1 VEKLSALQ
9 RKSEDLTF
17 KEIWKNYAQKNLLFD
32 KKDFPCPFC
41 KSRKSGIIKWYY
53 HVTKIHTLERPAIK
67 EFAQE
72 ILIRKFNSPTKPIPI
87 EVKK

>member
-1 VEKLSALQ
+1 LEQKQ
-9 RKSEDLTF
+9 IEYTF
-17 KEIWKNYAQKNLLFD
+17 KEIWKNYAQLQFQ

-41 KSRKSGIIKWYY
+41 KSRKNGIIKWYY

-87 EVKK
+87 EVKNG